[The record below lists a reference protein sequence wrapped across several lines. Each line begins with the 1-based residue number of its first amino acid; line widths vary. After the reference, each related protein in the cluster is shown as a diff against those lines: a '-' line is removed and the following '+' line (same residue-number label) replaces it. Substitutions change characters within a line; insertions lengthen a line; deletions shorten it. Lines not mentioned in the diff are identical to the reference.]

1 MLFKIVCLTLLV
13 GILIAVILILTI
25 LVRNLIR
32 DFKKE
37 VLAQVKEGMI
47 PVLERLDEIEHQ
59 GLAPILEKLDPLL
72 YEGLYPLGDRIVAIQ
87 NDVRS
92 LLWESPV
99 GHGSSNMTGQSPA
112 AESGHSIHYFTNGGW
127 ELQEDFSK
135 FGYEANQPL
144 MAGNY
149 EGQVVKTTSS
159 VSSGKTP

>member
-1 MLFKIVCLTLLV
+1 MLFKLVCIILLV

-47 PVLERLDEIEHQ
+47 PVLERLDEMEHQ
-59 GLAPILEKLDPLL
+59 GSTPILEKLDSVL
-72 YEGLYPLGDRIVAIQ
+72 YEGLFPLGDRIVAIQ

-92 LLWESPV
+92 LCWEPPV
-99 GHGSSNMTGQSPA
+99 GHGSSHITGQSPA
-112 AESGHSIHYFTNGGW
+112 AESGHSIHYYTNGGW
-127 ELQEDFSK
+127 ELQEDFSNA
-135 FGYEANQPL
+135 GYEVNRPS
-144 MAGNY
+144 MAGSY

-159 VSSGKTP
+159 VAPEDRS

>member
-1 MLFKIVCLTLLV
+1 MLFKIVCIILLV

-32 DFKKE
+32 DLKNE

-47 PVLERLDEIEHQ
+47 PVLERLDEMEHQ
-59 GLAPILEKLDPLL
+59 GSAPILEKLDALL
-72 YEGLYPLGDRIVAIQ
+72 YDGLYPLGDRIVAIE
-87 NDVRS
+87 NDVQS
-92 LLWESPV
+92 LLWDPPV
-99 GHGSSNMTGQSPA
+99 GHGSSNMAGQSPA

-135 FGYEANQPL
+135 VGYEVNQPL

-159 VSSGKTP
+159 VSSRKKP